1 MNIKQKARD
10 MFDEKFAQISHV
22 HRGETVIMDTTGT
35 KFQVHLDNNGKVT
48 EIGGLECIK
57 DFIDQIID
65 MAIAERDKDTE
76 SKLDEVWGILCD
88 MDTNIKSEKE
98 YAKDIINLII
108 PHQDR

>member
-1 MNIKQKARD
+1 MNIKQKARE
-10 MFDEKFAQISHV
+10 MFDEKFGVGFLYENTPINKNKSA
-22 HRGETVIMDTTGT
+22 
-35 KFQVHLDNNGKVT
+35 KK
-48 EIGGLECIK
+48 IK
-57 DFIDQIID
+57 SFIDQIID

-108 PHQDR
+108 HHQDR